1 MSFLKPFLKLKNRN
15 MLPLLIILYIKN
27 NKEKLET
34 KYRHLLHKNAYILKF
49 IALTTALLIIGKIA
63 ISQSKFYQY
72 DVKKGGSSIGRI
84 VLNHTISGEVS
95 KVSLVSDIKYR
106 FVLLFTAS
114 SKEEVVFTNGVMTFS
129 SLCRIQNGDK
139 IIDSKTK
146 KATGNYIVVTDNN
159 KEAVLNIP
167 AIYYQ
172 TLCLYT
178 NEPGLC
184 KYVYVDKFQQLVSIQ
199 KTADHQYKV
208 VFPDGNYN
216 EYLYQNGVCR
226 LVKVHQSLFTVQIE
240 LEKIL

>member
-1 MSFLKPFLKLKNRN
+1 
-15 MLPLLIILYIKN
+15 MLLLLIILYIKN
-27 NKEKLET
+27 HKENLKA
-34 KYRHLLHKNAYILKF
+34 KYGYMLYKNAYILKLVTL
-49 IALTTALLIIGKIA
+49 ITACLIIGKIA
-63 ISQSKFYQY
+63 ISQTKYYYY

-84 VLNHTISGEVS
+84 VLNHTISGEVNT
-95 KVSLVSDIKYR
+95 VSLVSKIKYR
-106 FVLLFTAS
+106 FVLLFIAS
-114 SKEEVVFTNGVMTFS
+114 SKEEVVFTNGVMTLS

-146 KATGNYIVVTDNN
+146 KATGNYIIVSDNS
-159 KEAVLNIP
+159 KEDILNIP

-184 KYVYVDKFQQLVSIQ
+184 KYVYIDKFQQLVSIQ

-216 EYLYQNGVCR
+216 EYFYQGGICR

>member
-1 MSFLKPFLKLKNRN
+1 

-27 NKEKLET
+27 NKEKLQT
-34 KYRHLLHKNAYILKF
+34 KYRHLLHKKAYILKF

-63 ISQSKFYQY
+63 SSQSKYYQY
-72 DVKKGGSSIGRI
+72 GVKKGSSNIGRI
-84 VLNHTISGEVS
+84 VLNHTISGDIS

-114 SKEEVVFTNGVMTFS
+114 SKEEVVFTNGVMTLS

-146 KATGNYIVVTDNN
+146 KATGNYIVVNDN

-184 KYVYVDKFQQLVSIQ
+184 KYVYVDKFQQLISIQ
-199 KTADHQYKV
+199 KTADHEYKV

-216 EYLYQNGVCR
+216 EYFYQDGICR
-226 LVKVHQSLFTVQIE
+226 LVKVHQSLFTVRIE